1 MNKTLQRRATLSSR
15 VLWVGALLPA
25 ACSTPNTM
33 PPDDASV
40 DRAPIDGAAVEPD
53 ASAAE
58 DGASAMDASA
68 MDTSADGASASDSA
82 SSIDASEDGATTPAD
97 SASVDSASV
106 DSAVSDSGV
115 APDVRCPAAQQLCSG
130 ACVDT
135 ASNAMHCGACGV
147 ACTMGRV
154 CEVGVCR
161 VPCAAGE
168 HHVGDACVADGGVRP
183 IVPLSLGD
191 TSLRRPTL
199 RFALPMGADGAVV
212 ELCRDRAC
220 TMVIETLRIAGTSA
234 RPSAAL
240 PASSVVFWRARAR
253 VGATEDTVANNGP
266 TWLFHTPARD
276 NTGAVDTSTH
286 PHLDVNGDGFD
297 DVIIG
302 SPGADPSGRFG
313 AGTATIVHGS
323 ATGLA
328 ATPARVLE
336 GLATNDAFGMAV
348 SNAGDVNGDGFAD
361 VIVGAPN
368 AQARGFNRAGTSRVF
383 HGSPSGVSAT
393 AAVTIDGFYA
403 SAYSGSALACA
414 GDVDAD
420 GYADV
425 IVGAY
430 GASPGSLSQ
439 AGTASVYHGSARGL
453 RTPATLVLQG
463 VSPTVRLGWSVAS
476 AGDVN
481 GDGFSDIIVGVPSGS
496 ASGRS
501 QAGDAMVH
509 LGGATGVSASAQRT
523 LSGSGAVAYFGHS
536 VSSAGDVNNDGYSD
550 VVIGAP
556 RTTTGAC
563 DFCGSASVFRG
574 SASGIGATAS
584 RRLDGPSSGSNFG
597 NQVCRVGDVDQDGSS
612 DIAVAS
618 PNTAS
623 DQVSVYLG
631 SGIPAFALTS
641 TRRGDR
647 FGEALN
653 TAGDVNGDG
662 RSDLI
667 VGAPGVIA
675 PTIMTAGSASVFH
688 GDAARLQSTAARV
701 FVGTDVEDDF
711 GYSVGR

>member
-15 VLWVGALLPA
+15 VLWMGALLPA
-25 ACSTPNTM
+25 ACSTPNTT
-33 PPDDASV
+33 PADDASA
-40 DRAPIDGAAVEPD
+40 DRAPIDGAMVETD
-53 ASAAE
+53 ASTTE
-58 DGASAMDASA
+58 DTAVAMDASE
-68 MDTSADGASASDSA
+68 DSA
-82 SSIDASEDGATTPAD
+82 SSSDSAVAMDASEDSATTAD
-97 SASVDSASV
+97 SAVTDSGIA
-106 DSAVSDSGV
+106 DSGV

-135 ASNAMHCGACGV
+135 ASNAMHCGACGN

-154 CEVGVCR
+154 CEVGACR

-183 IVPLSLGD
+183 IVPMSLGD

-199 RFALPMGADGAVV
+199 RVALPMGADGAVI

-220 TMVIETLRIAGTSA
+220 AMVIETLRIAGTSA

-253 VGATEDTVANNGP
+253 VGAMEDTVANNGP

-276 NTGAVDTSTH
+276 NTGAIDTSTH

-302 SPGADPSGRFG
+302 SPGADPSSRFG

-336 GLATNDAFGMAV
+336 GLATNDGFGMAV

-383 HGSPSGVSAT
+383 HGSPSGVSAS

-403 SAYSGSALACA
+403 SALSGSALASA
-414 GDVDAD
+414 GDVNAD

-430 GASPGSLSQ
+430 GASPGGYSQ
-439 AGTASVYHGSARGL
+439 AGTASVYHGSASGL
-453 RTPATLVLQG
+453 RTPAALVLQG

-481 GDGFSDIIVGVPSGS
+481 GDGFSDIIVGVPYGS
-496 ASGRS
+496 ASSRY

-509 LGGATGVSASAQRT
+509 LGSASGVNASAQRT
-523 LSGSGAVAYFGHS
+523 LSGAMANAFFGQS

-563 DFCGSASVFRG
+563 DFCGSASIFRG
-574 SASGIGATAS
+574 SASGIGATVS
-584 RRLDGPSSGSNFG
+584 RRLDGPASGSNFG
-597 NQVCRVGDVDQDGSS
+597 NQVCRVGDVDQDGNS

-618 PNTAS
+618 PNSSS
-623 DQVSVYLG
+623 DQVGVYLG
-631 SGIPAFALTS
+631 SGLPAFGLTT

-667 VGAPGVIA
+667 VGAPGVIS
-675 PTIMTAGSASVFH
+675 PTLMTAGSASVYH
-688 GDAARLQSTAARV
+688 GDAAGLRSTAARV
-701 FVGTDVEDDF
+701 FNGADVEDDF